1 MVFDVWSIVIAV
13 LVLLA
18 ALLGLKSGFA
28 KQIKFVFG
36 FFGALVAAILLYK
49 LFYLLL
55 VQFGVESSIAGKLE
69 SVFLGKGGVF
79 TETVT
84 ESTYSDVIAG
94 ILNTLKIPEFLSGLV
109 IKKFPYDAA
118 YEGLTYANVLG
129 SSLGKLLTNAIS
141 FIVILIVAWIVLA
154 IVYKAIKGIANIEL
168 IKPLDKVLGL
178 AIGAI
183 KAALLIAAVL
193 WGLSL
198 LASMNNAVGDFVTK
212 IAPKD
217 PGEDAG
223 FSLGWWAYQNN
234 PLVHL
239 IGLLF

>member
-84 ESTYSDVIAG
+84 QSTYSDVIW
-94 ILNTLKIPEFLSGLV
+94 NS
-109 IKKFPYDAA
+109 
-118 YEGLTYANVLG
+118 
-129 SSLGKLLTNAIS
+129 
-141 FIVILIVAWIVLA
+141 
-154 IVYKAIKGIANIEL
+154 
-168 IKPLDKVLGL
+168 
-178 AIGAI
+178 
-183 KAALLIAAVL
+183 
-193 WGLSL
+193 
-198 LASMNNAVGDFVTK
+198 
-212 IAPKD
+212 
-217 PGEDAG
+217 
-223 FSLGWWAYQNN
+223 
-234 PLVHL
+234 
-239 IGLLF
+239 